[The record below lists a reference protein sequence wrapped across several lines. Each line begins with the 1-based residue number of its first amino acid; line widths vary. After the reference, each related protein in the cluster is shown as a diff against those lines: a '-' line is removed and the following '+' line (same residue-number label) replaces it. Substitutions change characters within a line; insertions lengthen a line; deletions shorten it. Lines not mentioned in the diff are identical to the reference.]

1 MFVGLKNLTS
11 SNDSLRYSLVPS
23 EKMLLSS
30 INRYSDSKRKCLDE
44 YGINVHKAKL
54 HLGLVISKV

>member
-1 MFVGLKNLTS
+1 MFVGMKEMTILY
-11 SNDSLRYSLVPS
+11 DCLRYSLVPS

>member
-1 MFVGLKNLTS
+1 MFVGMKETTILY
-11 SNDSLRYSLVPS
+11 DCLRYSLVPS

-44 YGINVHKAKL
+44 YGNNGSIRENSYSWS
-54 HLGLVISKV
+54 SKI